1 MTKDSLK
8 NDWGVEGKTF
18 EDFEKAVE
26 AKDRSMS
33 YLPLMPGEN
42 VYVAS
47 IAAVDDKEVTLYY
60 LPTDPK
66 NVFDPFKSEGA
77 LEVSTFS
84 RKTFEARGI
93 DEELFEEFCN
103 QGYGILYKESGK
115 NKLIFPSEWVD
126 FAQLKIGG
134 DFFTTKS
141 SAKNIAFAEAWSRKK
156 EPVTLVCR
164 TEESTTKVFAIR
176 SGKYAPIENSNIFRV
191 LDCFDKTAVGKA
203 EVVKWEINNSIT
215 RLYVKFPEKARE
227 IASMYKTMNDFI
239 PGLIIETSDIGDC
252 AFRIIGCWY
261 LKNSVFYSNDVSR
274 RHSGDVDIA
283 KILEDVKKSIFEQYT
298 EVPEK
303 MVSLLN
309 TDLEDFSL
317 TKAQQKKRYE
327 KFCKD
332 ISAYIDLSGAVG
344 KKVEMSMRE
353 QIVDEF
359 VPDQPY
365 TAYDVVLEFLQLPER
380 IEGQIP
386 QSSMRKLQKAV
397 TKAVFFDFCQ
407 DDDIVLLP

>member
-1 MTKDSLK
+1 MAKKTIRNDWEVRGKTLKDFEDAIKQKKDS
-8 NDWGVEGKTF
+8 T
-18 EDFEKAVE
+18 
-26 AKDRSMS
+26 S
-33 YLPLMPGEN
+33 YLRLPPGKN
-42 VYVAS
+42 VFVAS
-47 IAAVDDKEVTLYY
+47 IDTVNDKEVVLYH

-66 NVFDPFKSEGA
+66 DVYNPFSGKK
-77 LEVSTFS
+77 LKMSTFPRS
-84 RKTFEARGI
+84 AFEAKGI
-93 DEELFEEFCN
+93 TGELFEEFCN
-103 QGYGILYKESGK
+103 QGFGILIEEPGR
-115 NKLIFPSEWVD
+115 NRLLFPSEWVD
-126 FAQLKIGG
+126 LAQLDIGG
-134 DFFTTKS
+134 KFFTTQS
-141 SAKNIAFAEAWSRKK
+141 SSRNISFAEAWSRKK
-156 EPVTLVCR
+156 EPITLVCR
-164 TEESTTKVFAIR
+164 TEETTTKVFAIR
-176 SGKYAPIENSNIFRV
+176 SGKYAPIDSQNIFNV
-191 LDCFDKTAVGKA
+191 LDCFDKTTVGEA

-227 IASMYKTMNDFI
+227 IASMYKTMNDFV

-303 MVSLLN
+303 MVSLLS

-359 VPDQPY
+359 IPDQPY
-365 TAYDVVLEFLQLPER
+365 TAYDVVLAFLQLPER
-380 IEGQIP
+380 IEGQVP

-407 DDDIVLLP
+407 DDIVLLP